1 MKNEPTVHPDSVS
14 CLETRN
20 NITLI
25 VLAIISNNCEKA
37 RGALIIFTRTFIAKR
52 EICAIQGQ
60 RDNGENTRDFAPPQT
75 YLDRKVSC
83 SCCDE
88 IGPIRLE
95 NVADET
101 LPVGPSTLYRCERY
115 NSRKS
120 QTCPAKRI
128 IFLQNAIKT

>member
-1 MKNEPTVHPDSVS
+1 MRNEPAVHPDSVS

-25 VLAIISNNCEKA
+25 VLAIISNNCENA
-37 RGALIIFTRTFIAKR
+37 RGALIIFWRAPSSQSVKFARYRDRETMAK
-52 EICAIQGQ
+52 ILAIS
-60 RDNGENTRDFAPPQT
+60 RRLEP
-75 YLDRKVSC
+75 YLGRKASC

-88 IGPIRLE
+88 IGPVRLE

-101 LPVGPSTLYRCERY
+101 LPVRSSTLYRCERY

-120 QTCPAKRI
+120 QSCPARRI
-128 IFLQNAIKT
+128 IFFTKCN